1 MYRLSRVAVE
11 FRGEMC
17 DALTRP
23 KSGPAK
29 DAFEWN
35 RVLLKLTRGR
45 GFSIQY
51 LFRPGHI
58 MAVHD
63 CLKRCLQELHV
74 LPQAAKMLRR
84 LLFRAAAS
92 GLIPRSIESPF
103 PFPLCAFRRGP
114 DNALR
119 TSPHTGLPA
128 GKAAEG
134 PILSGKGGASDSSG
148 LGLSDLAEH

>member
-29 DAFEWN
+29 DAFEWD
-35 RVLLKLTRGR
+35 RVLLKRARGR

-51 LFRPGHI
+51 CFRPGHI
-58 MAVHD
+58 MVVHD

-74 LPQAAKMLRR
+74 LPQAAEMLRR
-84 LLFRAAAS
+84 LLPRAAAS

-103 PFPLCAFRRGP
+103 PL
-114 DNALR
+114 
-119 TSPHTGLPA
+119 
-128 GKAAEG
+128 
-134 PILSGKGGASDSSG
+134 
-148 LGLSDLAEH
+148 